1 MKRGETERAAK
12 TFRTRSA
19 AETFALAERTGRRFK
34 GREVVLL
41 RGELGAGKT
50 VFAQGLA
57 AGCGVAESERVC
69 SPTYTLVNV
78 YRGRWPVFHI
88 DLYRLE
94 TARQVED
101 LGWEDFLGEGVV
113 VVEWAEKIPF
123 PLDGIVVEITPAGGD
138 ARRIRI
144 SGA

>member
-1 MKRGETERAAK
+1 MKRGGKGRVQA
-12 TFRTRSA
+12 FRTRTA
-19 AETFALAERTGRRFK
+19 AETFALAERMAGRFT

-57 AGCGVAESERVC
+57 AGSGVPDLERVC

-78 YRGRWPVFHI
+78 YQGRWTVYHI

-101 LGWEDFLGEGVV
+101 LGWADFLGEGVV
-113 VVEWAEKIPF
+113 VVEWAEKVPF
-123 PLDGIVVEITPAGGD
+123 PLEGITVEIAVADGD
-138 ARRIRI
+138 ARRILIRDP
-144 SGA
+144 

>member
-1 MKRGETERAAK
+1 MSRGRTARAKA
-12 TFRTRSA
+12 FRTRTA
-19 AETFALAERTGRRFK
+19 AETFALAERMARRFK
-34 GREVVLL
+34 GGEVVLL

-57 AGCGVAESERVC
+57 AGCGVVAAERVC

-78 YRGRWPVFHI
+78 YQGRWPVFHI

-94 TARQVED
+94 TGRQVED

-123 PLDGIVVEITPAGGD
+123 PLEGIVVEITPAGGD
-138 ARRIRI
+138 ERRIRV
-144 SGA
+144 SRA

>member
-1 MKRGETERAAK
+1 MRLGRAARAK
-12 TFRTRSA
+12 VFRTRTA
-19 AETFALAERTGRRFK
+19 AATFRLAERMARRFK

-41 RGELGAGKT
+41 RGGLGAGKT

-57 AGCGVAESERVC
+57 AGCGVAYAERVC

-78 YRGRWPVFHI
+78 YRGRWPFFHI
-88 DLYRLE
+88 DLYRLDE
-94 TARQVED
+94 GRQVED

-123 PLDGIVVEITPAGGD
+123 PLEGIRVEIRPGRGD
-138 ARRIRI
+138 ERRILV
-144 SGA
+144 SGV

>member
-1 MKRGETERAAK
+1 MKRGGRERARA
-12 TFRTRSA
+12 FRTRSA
-19 AETFALAERTGRRFK
+19 AETFALAERMARRFT

-57 AGCGVAESERVC
+57 AGCGVADSERVC

-78 YRGRWPVFHI
+78 YQGRWPVFHI
-88 DLYRLE
+88 DLYRLD

-113 VVEWAEKIPF
+113 VVEWAEKVPF
-123 PLDGIVVEITPAGGD
+123 PLEGIAVEIAPAGGD
-138 ARRIRI
+138 ERRISVRR
-144 SGA
+144 A